1 MRLKLLMRN
10 DCKLCDDAIIE
21 IKLALEDFEGV
32 DYECINIDH
41 DDVLQE
47 EYMLRIPVVL
57 HQEEIIQEGI
67 IDFFTIHEYIDGYF
81 TNLGE

>member
-21 IKLALEDFEGV
+21 LKLALDDFEGV

>member
-21 IKLALEDFEGV
+21 LKLALEDFENV
-32 DYECINIDH
+32 DYERINIDH

-47 EYMLRIPVVL
+47 EYMLRIPVVM

>member
-21 IKLALEDFEGV
+21 LKLALEDFEGV

>member
-1 MRLKLLMRN
+1 MHLKLLMRN

-21 IKLALEDFEGV
+21 LKLALDDFEGV
-32 DYECINIDH
+32 NYECINIDH

-47 EYMLRIPVVL
+47 EYMLRIPVVMY
-57 HQEEIIQEGI
+57 QEEIIQEGI
-67 IDFFTIHEYIDGYF
+67 IDFFTIHEYIDGHF

>member
-21 IKLALEDFEGV
+21 LKLALDDFEGV

-41 DDVLQE
+41 NDVLQE
-47 EYMLRIPVVL
+47 EYMLRIPVVMY
-57 HQEEIIQEGI
+57 QEEIIQEGI

>member
-21 IKLALEDFEGV
+21 LKLALEDFEGV

-57 HQEEIIQEGI
+57 HQEEIIQEGV

>member
-21 IKLALEDFEGV
+21 LKLALDDFEGV
-32 DYECINIDH
+32 DYECINIDL

>member
-1 MRLKLLMRN
+1 MHLKLLMRN

-21 IKLALEDFEGV
+21 LKLALDDFECV
-32 DYECINIDH
+32 DYERINIDL
-41 DDVLQE
+41 DDGLQE

>member
-1 MRLKLLMRN
+1 MHLKLLMRN

-21 IKLALEDFEGV
+21 LKLALDDFEGV

-47 EYMLRIPVVL
+47 EYMLRIPVVMY
-57 HQEEIIQEGI
+57 QEEIIQEGI